1 MRRAQFNGE
10 CLSLG
15 SDMPKSD
22 ADEAAAGSTVS
33 TTAAAAGGDEAAAGG
48 DVCQRCGKNEQERH
62 GNPPGFKAV
71 LWT

>member
-1 MRRAQFNGE
+1 
-10 CLSLG
+10 
-15 SDMPKSD
+15 MPKSD